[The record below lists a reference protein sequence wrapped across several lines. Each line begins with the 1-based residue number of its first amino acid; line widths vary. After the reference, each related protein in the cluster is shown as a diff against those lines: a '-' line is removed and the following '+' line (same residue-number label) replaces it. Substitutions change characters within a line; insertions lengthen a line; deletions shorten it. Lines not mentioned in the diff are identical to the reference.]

1 VTENASSKSSCGQ
14 ALLLPEPGLDLTFAS
29 ASRNPLVPRK
39 FGFLPPTFGTRR
51 RHGDPPLLII
61 VLCFDSGIFIA
72 TICIDADQK
81 LALFSTI
88 N

>member
-1 VTENASSKSSCGQ
+1 LRPHLEIRLCLGNS
-14 ALLLPEPGLDLTFAS
+14 PFYLT
-29 ASRNPLVPRK
+29 
-39 FGFLPPTFGTRR
+39 TFGTRR

-72 TICIDADQK
+72 AICIDADQK